1 MDNQFIAPNKKD
13 VIKKA
18 YFDIALNFKTE
29 YGDTWK
35 VEALKSIQN
44 EIDKFEASLEFW
56 NKIKSHVAKAK

>member
-29 YGDTWK
+29 YGDNWK

-56 NKIKSHVAKAK
+56 SKIKENVNKSK